1 MSGLVWSETL
11 SGRKIHCA
19 LGERD
24 VFIIAP
30 DEAILVE
37 PHSDDVVPRRK
48 TSLTEQEQTR
58 LSNQGVPREFQEDD
72 LTIMKTKFANDRT
85 CFITEE
91 ISQRNSAPSEITK
104 VNILK
109 RIEIFLKTSM
119 KPRGQLCVYL
129 IMQACM

>member
-30 DEAILVE
+30 GEPLLSE
-37 PHSDDVVPRRK
+37 PHSEDVVSRRK
-48 TSLTEQEQTR
+48 TSLTEEDQTR
-58 LSNQGVPREFQEDD
+58 LSHQGVPREFQEDD

-85 CFITEE
+85 CFVTEE
-91 ISQRNSAPSEITK
+91 ISHRNSAPSEITK
-104 VNILK
+104 VNVLR

-129 IMQACM
+129 IMQTC